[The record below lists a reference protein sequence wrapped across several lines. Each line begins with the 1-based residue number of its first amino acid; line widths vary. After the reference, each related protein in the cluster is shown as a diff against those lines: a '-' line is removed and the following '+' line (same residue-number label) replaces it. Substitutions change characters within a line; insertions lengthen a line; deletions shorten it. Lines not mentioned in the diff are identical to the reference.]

1 MGGAQNRLRPGSA
14 PIKTQMDQCLRVF
27 EESGLYHDH
36 STVNGYHDGKNKQPL
51 QNRDLDTSRLIRYS
65 SSQALH
71 FRLGLA
77 EGFIMNAKKNNSDE
91 GVQSHISG
99 HAPIKKN
106 KHTIKPHG
114 SDATSSI
121 SGVTE
126 KNAINPGQRS
136 KERSGNSPDADEA
149 VEQVSESA
157 NVNVDNEASYGA
169 SANRRTSIEDSEAG
183 TDKEGSGN
191 FSDSDGAIE
200 QVSEGANL
208 NVENEVGFG
217 SSASRRTS
225 IEDSEV

>member
-1 MGGAQNRLRPGSA
+1 
-14 PIKTQMDQCLRVF
+14 MDTR
-27 EESGLYHDH
+27 
-36 STVNGYHDGKNKQPL
+36 
-51 QNRDLDTSRLIRYS
+51 RLIRYS
-65 SSQALH
+65 SSQALL
-71 FRLGLA
+71 FRLELA

-91 GVQSHISG
+91 GVQSHTSG

-121 SGVTE
+121 SGAAE
-126 KNAINPGQRS
+126 KNAINLGQRG
-136 KERSGNSPDADEA
+136 KEGSGNSPDTDES
-149 VEQVSESA
+149 VEQVFEGA
-157 NVNVDNEASYGA
+157 NLNVENEVSYGVSA
-169 SANRRTSIEDSEAG
+169 SRHTSIEDAEAG

-200 QVSEGANL
+200 QISEGANL
-208 NVENEVGFG
+208 NVENEVGYG

>member
-1 MGGAQNRLRPGSA
+1 
-14 PIKTQMDQCLRVF
+14 MDQCLRVF

-36 STVNGYHDGKNKQPL
+36 STVNGYRDGKNKQPP
-51 QNRDLDTSRLIRYS
+51 QNGDLDTSRLIRYS

-71 FRLGLA
+71 FRLELA
-77 EGFIMNAKKNNSDE
+77 GGFIMNAKKNNSDE
-91 GVQSHISG
+91 GVQSHTSG

-114 SDATSSI
+114 SAATSSI
-121 SGVTE
+121 SGAAE
-126 KNAINPGQRS
+126 KNAINPGQRG
-136 KERSGNSPDADEA
+136 KEGSGNSLDADAA
-149 VEQVSESA
+149 VEQVFEGVY
-157 NVNVDNEASYGA
+157 VNVDNEASYGVSA
-169 SANRRTSIEDSEAG
+169 SRHTSIEDAEAG

-225 IEDSEV
+225 IEDSEI

>member
-1 MGGAQNRLRPGSA
+1 M
-14 PIKTQMDQCLRVF
+14 
-27 EESGLYHDH
+27 
-36 STVNGYHDGKNKQPL
+36 
-51 QNRDLDTSRLIRYS
+51 
-65 SSQALH
+65 
-71 FRLGLA
+71 
-77 EGFIMNAKKNNSDE
+77 
-91 GVQSHISG
+91 QSHTSG
-99 HAPIKKN
+99 HTPTKKN

-114 SDATSSI
+114 SAATFSI
-121 SGVTE
+121 SGAAE

-136 KERSGNSPDADEA
+136 KDGSGYSPDADES

-208 NVENEVGFG
+208 NVENEVGYG